1 MAELEGQEGHDINL
15 LDEDSIPNE
24 NQDHDCFSCEKPFT
38 GVYCH
43 HCGQKND
50 NYRRS
55 LFSLLV
61 ELGGTLTALE
71 GRMWRTWGAL
81 LFKPGKVSREF
92 ADGARTKWSSP
103 IRTYLAMSLILFGFL
118 TISQTHILSFDANV
132 KPKDGVTKS
141 RDNLTAD
148 DLDFQFALHMLER
161 QSAIDVRNE
170 TRDFELIKRKMLTED
185 GGLRFDFDLDDDD
198 DADDKTRSDS
208 NRQANSETE
217 RNDSTFKA
225 DQDVINDAPKDAETP
240 PHTTRIQANGRT
252 ITVDDNGQLIVDG
265 QPVEGQR
272 VSNFIFEF
280 MQNPA
285 VVTNS
290 FRIWLPRLL
299 FFMMPLTMFIG
310 AMFIRGR
317 SNAMLYDHI
326 IHAAY
331 IHSVL
336 FFLLFIGIIL
346 SYVVPGETVA
356 KIGFIALLIYLP
368 LSLKRMFNRG
378 WIKTIWTA
386 YGVGLIYSIIL
397 MTGLMAILVRTLS
410 DITS

>member
-1 MAELEGQEGHDINL
+1 
-15 LDEDSIPNE
+15 
-24 NQDHDCFSCEKPFT
+24 
-38 GVYCH
+38 
-43 HCGQKND
+43 
-50 NYRRS
+50 
-55 LFSLLV
+55 
-61 ELGGTLTALE
+61 
-71 GRMWRTWGAL
+71 MWRTWGAL

-118 TISQTHILSFDANV
+118 TISQT
-132 KPKDGVTKS
+132 T
-141 RDNLTAD
+141 
-148 DLDFQFALHMLER
+148 
-161 QSAIDVRNE
+161 
-170 TRDFELIKRKMLTED
+170 
-185 GGLRFDFDLDDDD
+185 
-198 DADDKTRSDS
+198 SDS
-208 NRQANSETE
+208 NRQENSETE

-225 DQDVINDAPKDAETP
+225 DQDVINDAPEDAETP

-346 SYVVPGETVA
+346 SYLVPGETVA

-368 LSLKRMFNRG
+368 LSLKRMFNRD

-386 YGVGLIYSIIL
+386 YGVGLIYSIIY
-397 MTGLMAILVRTLS
+397 
-410 DITS
+410 